1 MKTAVRLPRP
11 LLIELVLF
19 LATQVTLLGT
29 AAPAWAQTAT
39 DQARV
44 EFKRGAEAYQEAR
57 YEDAIEAF
65 TRAYELDA
73 KPTLLYNIAQAYE
86 RLGDVPSALRAYRD
100 FLRADSPEQDRKLVE
115 TRIRNLERRLRARG
129 LQQVSI
135 FSDPPGAGVTLDG
148 ERVGETPWTGEVKP
162 GRHVAMLERSDYAQ
176 TTKDFVLGPERAVDL
191 NIVLS
196 RASGVKSQTG
206 GRDVGSASGTEA
218 AGGDRKG
225 AKVAP
230 WTWAALGVGAVA
242 LGAAAGFELARRSAE
257 SDAETATTQLDH
269 QSAFEDMESRQ
280 TTARILLAVG
290 AAAEVAGGVLLYLD
304 LSSSEGSP
312 SASHARLGIGCASG
326 GCGLV
331 SKGRF

>member
-1 MKTAVRLPRP
+1 MKTTVRLPR
-11 LLIELVLF
+11 LLMIELALLF
-19 LATQVTLLGT
+19 AVTLLVT
-29 AAPAWAQTAT
+29 AAPAWAQNAT

-73 KPTLLYNIAQAYE
+73 KPTLLYNIAQAHE

-135 FSDPPGAGVTLDG
+135 FSDPPGASVTLDG
-148 ERVGETPWTGEVKP
+148 ERVGDTPWTGEVKP
-162 GRHVAMLERSDYAQ
+162 GRHVAMLERSGYAQ
-176 TTKDFVLGPERAVDL
+176 TTKEFVLGAERAVDL
-191 NIVLS
+191 NVVLS
-196 RASGVKSQTG
+196 SAKSVKSQTG
-206 GRDVGSASGTEA
+206 GRDAAAGGTEA

-290 AAAEVAGGVLLYLD
+290 AAAGVAGGVLLYLD
-304 LSSSEGSP
+304 LSSSEQSP
-312 SASHARLGIGCASG
+312 SGSHARLGIGCASG

-331 SKGRF
+331 TNGRF

>member
-1 MKTAVRLPRP
+1 MKTTVRLPR
-11 LLIELVLF
+11 LLIIELALLF
-19 LATQVTLLGT
+19 AVQVTLLAT

-44 EFKRGAEAYQEAR
+44 EFKRGAEAYSEAR

-73 KPTLLYNIAQAYE
+73 KPTLLYNIAQAHE

-100 FLRADSPEQDRKLVE
+100 FLRSDSSEQDRRLVE

-135 FSDPPGAGVTLDG
+135 FSEPPGASVTLDG

-162 GRHVAMLERSDYAQ
+162 GRHVAMLERSGYAQ
-176 TTKDFVLGPERAVDL
+176 TTTDFVLGPERAVDL

-196 RASGVKSQTG
+196 KANGAKSQTG
-206 GRDVGSASGTEA
+206 GRDVGSAGGAEA
-218 AGGDRKG
+218 ADQKE

-230 WTWAALGVGAVA
+230 WTWAAMGVGAVA

-280 TTARILLAVG
+280 TTARVLLAVG
-290 AAAEVAGGVLLYLD
+290 AAAAVTGGVLLYLD
-304 LSSSEGSP
+304 LSSSEDGSP
-312 SASHARLGIGCASG
+312 SGSHARLGLGCASG
-326 GCGLV
+326 GCGLLT
-331 SKGRF
+331 SGRF